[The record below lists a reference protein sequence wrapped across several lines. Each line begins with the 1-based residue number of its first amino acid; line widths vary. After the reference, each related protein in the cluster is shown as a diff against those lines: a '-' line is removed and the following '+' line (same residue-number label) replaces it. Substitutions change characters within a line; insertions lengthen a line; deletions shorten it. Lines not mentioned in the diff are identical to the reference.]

1 MFNFFS
7 EKFGHFFWSF
17 FRAQEIPHLSVINFM
32 MKPPNPAQKFLQN
45 ILFKTEN
52 YYGRISSLKNG
63 DCRWQGE
70 KNILK
75 ENL

>member
-1 MFNFFS
+1 MILDWGDDRILTTTGFNLILVLMLNFFS
-7 EKFGHFFWSF
+7 EKFCHFFGHF

-52 YYGRISSLKNG
+52 Y
-63 DCRWQGE
+63 
-70 KNILK
+70 
-75 ENL
+75 

>member
-45 ILFKTEN
+45 ILFKKEN
-52 YYGRISSLKNG
+52 Y
-63 DCRWQGE
+63 
-70 KNILK
+70 
-75 ENL
+75 